1 MNNRTKKILTWS
13 FAGVVVAFIGKAIY
27 DKMQNKDKT
36 MVSKSETPTYDE
48 SKKPANIQF
57 YNLQKKLGD
66 SAVKEFFEK
75 NKTLSLK

>member
-1 MNNRTKKILTWS
+1 MKISTNKIVTWGI
-13 FAGVVVAFIGKAIY
+13 AGVVVAFIGKTIY
-27 DKMQNKDKT
+27 DKMQNKNKT
-36 MVSKSETPTYDE
+36 MVTKSETPTFSE